1 MNRTGQLY
9 KARDDL
15 MREFTLCVIIGRNE
29 RFAAKAWLL
38 KSLEDPEE
46 IIFTIFETQIQSLE
60 EEKYDSSRINWI
72 MKV

>member
-1 MNRTGQLY
+1 MNRTGELW
-9 KARDDL
+9 KARNGS

-46 IIFTIFETQIQSLE
+46 IIFTIFETQIKSLE
-60 EEKYDSSRINWI
+60 EDKYDASRLNWI